1 MTLFKLAW
9 HSFRRNLKINLLIIV
24 QTIIALLICI
34 AMVCSATSRYK
45 YYLPFRD
52 VLEGKG
58 MFCTMQNVMGKEYDS
73 VMVDYRNQQELVLDR
88 LYRVEEIY
96 TRYEPFLSFDSLT
109 NSDGGIRDKRY
120 ACISYD
126 DNVLTRYTPELA
138 AGRWFSSSGSGEH
151 VEAVICQRGYGYKL
165 GDHLTGQAITYEN
178 QSLTVDVEIVGILS
192 EDAKLFGCNGENDSY
207 PNFKN
212 LYQPAGEYMT
222 AHLFPEEPGEE
233 PEEEKPGILIILS
246 NQALDGMNVVTQFAP
261 DARALISCQDSISP
275 QSETL
280 NNHQISMLLD
290 TAEGQSLPAVQER
303 SMRYITNQLSML
315 APVLLC
321 ILCLTCMSFVSG
333 SAIITKRNM
342 HDFGVYF
349 ICGMRWNRCMLLQL
363 YNSVLISLI
372 SLVSSILLVL
382 ICGRLAILR
391 DTVITL
397 GGWQLLSSL
406 VLLTLN
412 LVVSVL
418 LPVAILRRTTP
429 NQILKTN

>member
-1 MTLFKLAW
+1 
-9 HSFRRNLKINLLIIV
+9 
-24 QTIIALLICI
+24 
-34 AMVCSATSRYK
+34 
-45 YYLPFRD
+45 
-52 VLEGKG
+52 
-58 MFCTMQNVMGKEYDS
+58 
-73 VMVDYRNQQELVLDR
+73 
-88 LYRVEEIY
+88 
-96 TRYEPFLSFDSLT
+96 
-109 NSDGGIRDKRY
+109 
-120 ACISYD
+120 
-126 DNVLTRYTPELA
+126 
-138 AGRWFSSSGSGEH
+138 
-151 VEAVICQRGYGYKL
+151 
-165 GDHLTGQAITYEN
+165 
-178 QSLTVDVEIVGILS
+178 
-192 EDAKLFGCNGENDSY
+192 
-207 PNFKN
+207 
-212 LYQPAGEYMT
+212 MT
-222 AHLFPEEPGEE
+222 AQLFPEEPGEE

-363 YNSVLISLI
+363 YNSVLVSLI

>member
-1 MTLFKLAW
+1 
-9 HSFRRNLKINLLIIV
+9 
-24 QTIIALLICI
+24 
-34 AMVCSATSRYK
+34 
-45 YYLPFRD
+45 
-52 VLEGKG
+52 
-58 MFCTMQNVMGKEYDS
+58 
-73 VMVDYRNQQELVLDR
+73 
-88 LYRVEEIY
+88 
-96 TRYEPFLSFDSLT
+96 
-109 NSDGGIRDKRY
+109 
-120 ACISYD
+120 
-126 DNVLTRYTPELA
+126 
-138 AGRWFSSSGSGEH
+138 
-151 VEAVICQRGYGYKL
+151 
-165 GDHLTGQAITYEN
+165 
-178 QSLTVDVEIVGILS
+178 
-192 EDAKLFGCNGENDSY
+192 
-207 PNFKN
+207 
-212 LYQPAGEYMT
+212 
-222 AHLFPEEPGEE
+222 
-233 PEEEKPGILIILS
+233 
-246 NQALDGMNVVTQFAP
+246 
-261 DARALISCQDSISP
+261 
-275 QSETL
+275 
-280 NNHQISMLLD
+280 
-290 TAEGQSLPAVQER
+290 
-303 SMRYITNQLSML
+303 MRYITNQLSML

-349 ICGMRWNRCMLLQL
+349 ICGVRWNRCMLLQL